1 MLYPAP
7 PSIKLVPNPFGGNAM
22 DVGLLE
28 FLVCPLTRSK
38 LRLEGD
44 TLVSAVG
51 GLKYPIRDGIPV
63 LLVQEAQMPEG
74 VKDLQEFKARY
85 RNQIPE

>member
-1 MLYPAP
+1 
-7 PSIKLVPNPFGGNAM
+7 M

-63 LLVQEAQMPEG
+63 LLVQEAQLPEG
-74 VKDLQEFKARY
+74 VKDLDDFKSRFKD
-85 RNQIPE
+85 QIPD